1 MNQSIENME
10 APASTVDSST
20 LEPVG
25 EWRLLKYKGGNYR
38 NFINQFILSSVER

>member
-25 EWRLLKYKGGNYR
+25 EWRLLKYKGETIEILL
-38 NFINQFILSSVER
+38 INLFFSSVER